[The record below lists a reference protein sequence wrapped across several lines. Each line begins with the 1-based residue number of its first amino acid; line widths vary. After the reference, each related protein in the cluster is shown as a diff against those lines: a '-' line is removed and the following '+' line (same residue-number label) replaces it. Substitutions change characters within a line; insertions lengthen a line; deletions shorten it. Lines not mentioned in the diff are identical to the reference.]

1 MEGAVDMPIHS
12 ILSLVTACALLAGA
26 QMKVII
32 TPKPVE
38 SLPALRLHI
47 GSVGLPPTS
56 LCRADEQ
63 VIFSCQVAGGLKFAS
78 VCGSKRLD
86 AERGYVQ
93 YRFGRSGAPELVFPQ
108 GLKDTQKAFH
118 YAHYFRAQVDRTE
131 LSFEH
136 GGYKYSLYDYYEGD
150 VKPVIREAGVR
161 VTQAGGGRD
170 SVELRCRGRAVNRLG
185 VLSSVVPNDT
195 DSELGPGG

>member
-1 MEGAVDMPIHS
+1 MPIHS

-26 QMKVII
+26 QMKARS
-32 TPKPVE
+32 TPQPVE
-38 SLPALRLHI
+38 SPLLALRPHMLR
-47 GSVGLPPTS
+47 GTGLPPTS

-63 VIFSCQVAGGLKFAS
+63 VIFSCKVGDGSKFAS
-78 VCGSKRLD
+78 ICGSRRLD

-93 YRFGRSGAPELVFPQ
+93 YRFGRADALELQFPQ
-108 GLKDTQKAFH
+108 GLGDTQRAFR
-118 YAHYFRAQVDRTE
+118 YAHYFRARVDRTE
-131 LSFEH
+131 LSFER

-161 VTQAGGGRD
+161 VTPAGSGRD
-170 SVELRCRGRAVNRLG
+170 AVELRCRGRAVSRLG

-195 DSELGPGG
+195 ESELGPGS

>member
-1 MEGAVDMPIHS
+1 MPVHS

-26 QMKVII
+26 QMKVPI
-32 TPKPVE
+32 TPGPVE
-38 SLPALRLHI
+38 ALSPALPSHMLR
-47 GSVGLPPTS
+47 GAGLPPTS

-63 VIFSCQVAGGLKFAS
+63 VIFSCKVADGPKFAS

-93 YRFGRSGAPELVFPQ
+93 YRFGRANALELVFPQ
-108 GLKDTQKAFH
+108 GMEDTQRAFR

-131 LSFEH
+131 LSFER

-161 VTQAGGGRD
+161 VAQAGSGRD
-170 SVELRCRGRAVNRLG
+170 VVELRCRGRAVSRLG
-185 VLSSVVPNDT
+185 VLSSVVPDDT
-195 DSELGPGG
+195 DSELGSGD